1 MTPDLPPSRHTSP
14 IARTVL
20 SACAVA
26 GPALVLCATITGGA
40 EPGSPGNDLSAGLVA
55 VTVALAAPLGW
66 ARHRPWPAL
75 GVLLAAIA
83 ATAPLGLRAEQ
94 VWPLFVT
101 TDLLVAFVTATRT
114 RRQGLTATAAA
125 LVVQEATWQ
134 VGLVEDGG
142 PHRLLVPGFV
152 ALTVLL
158 AVSVVTAW
166 LTGTALRQRR
176 EYGETLRAHATVQ
189 AVTAERLRIARE
201 LHDMVAHSIG
211 VIAIQA
217 GAGSRVIDTA
227 PQQARTSLRAIEA
240 ASRQT
245 LHGLRR
251 MLDVLRQAEPETTP
265 EDVTPLAGLA
275 DLDRL
280 TATTATAG
288 VTMDVRRH
296 GERRPLPPTVDH
308 AAFRIIQE
316 SVTNVIRHAGTRR
329 CRVSIDH
336 RPDEL
341 RIEITDDGHDGTAGR
356 RTSGSARPGEP
367 SSAGTG
373 DAGSGYGISG
383 MRERVALLN
392 GRFSAGPRS
401 EGGFLVSARLPLPT
415 EAGQAR

>member
-1 MTPDLPPSRHTSP
+1 M
-14 IARTVL
+14 
-20 SACAVA
+20 
-26 GPALVLCATITGGA
+26 LCATITGGA

-75 GVLLAAIA
+75 GVLLAATA

-166 LTGTALRQRR
+166 LTGTSLRQRR

-240 ASRQT
+240 TSRQT

-265 EDVTPLAGLA
+265 QDVTPLAGLA

-341 RIEITDDGHDGTAGR
+341 RIEITDDGHN
-356 RTSGSARPGEP
+356 
-367 SSAGTG
+367 GTG

-415 EAGQAR
+415 DAGQAR

>member
-1 MTPDLPPSRHTSP
+1 M
-14 IARTVL
+14 
-20 SACAVA
+20 
-26 GPALVLCATITGGA
+26 
-40 EPGSPGNDLSAGLVA
+40 
-55 VTVALAAPLGW
+55 ALAAPLGW
-66 ARHRPWPAL
+66 ARHRPWPTL
-75 GVLLAAIA
+75 GVLLAATA

-166 LTGTALRQRR
+166 LTGTSLRQRR

-240 ASRQT
+240 
-245 LHGLRR
+245 
-251 MLDVLRQAEPETTP
+251 
-265 EDVTPLAGLA
+265 
-275 DLDRL
+275 
-280 TATTATAG
+280 
-288 VTMDVRRH
+288 
-296 GERRPLPPTVDH
+296 
-308 AAFRIIQE
+308 
-316 SVTNVIRHAGTRR
+316 
-329 CRVSIDH
+329 
-336 RPDEL
+336 
-341 RIEITDDGHDGTAGR
+341 
-356 RTSGSARPGEP
+356 
-367 SSAGTG
+367 
-373 DAGSGYGISG
+373 
-383 MRERVALLN
+383 
-392 GRFSAGPRS
+392 
-401 EGGFLVSARLPLPT
+401 T
-415 EAGQAR
+415 EAGRPCTDCDACSTSSAKPNPRRRPRTSHRSRDWPTWTG